1 MSNNNKK
8 YAVLISAGL
17 SGRMKKF
24 KPLLMYKGNS
34 FVQNIVLKLSS
45 VCEKIIIVTGCKAKE
60 VEENV
65 SQLNLQSKTEF
76 VYNPDYEKGM
86 FTSLKSGL
94 KKESDADWILYHF
107 VDQPGLPFTFYSE
120 FLKQIDDEHNWIQP
134 AMENRGGHPI
144 LIRKELFDLILNE
157 PDDSNLRAISN
168 NPVVKKKFWECGYE
182 EIFQDIDTEEEYLKL
197 GQ

>member
-1 MSNNNKK
+1 MQKK
-8 YAVLISAGL
+8 INGLILSAGL

-24 KPLLMYKGNS
+24 KPLLLYKNKS
-34 FVQNIVLKLSS
+34 FLQNIALKLNK
-45 VCEKIIIVTGCKAKE
+45 VCNKIIVVTGYKAEE

-65 SQLNLQSKTEF
+65 NQLNLLSKIDF
-76 VYNPDYEKGM
+76 VFNPDYEKGM
-86 FTSLKSGL
+86 FTSLKAGL
-94 KKESDADWILYHF
+94 KKAGDADWILYHF
-107 VDQPGLPFTFYSE
+107 VDQPGLPSTFYSE

-134 AMENRGGHPI
+134 VMENRGGHPI

-168 NPVVKKKFWECGYE
+168 NPVVKKKFWECGYK

-197 GQ
+197 D